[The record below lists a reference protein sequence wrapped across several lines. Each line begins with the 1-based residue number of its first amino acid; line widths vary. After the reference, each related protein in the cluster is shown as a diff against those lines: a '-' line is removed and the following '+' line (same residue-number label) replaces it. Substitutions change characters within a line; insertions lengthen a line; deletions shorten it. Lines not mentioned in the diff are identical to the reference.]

1 MKRKVKRFSNGGM
14 DDYESSDDAKNL
26 MAAAE
31 REAAGTST
39 PIKSVAAPAMKMA
52 SFGEAF
58 KEARN
63 RGDKTFEYMGKKY
76 TTETAGDKKPAA
88 ATPKTSTPA
97 ATPKSTPSTE
107 PKAGSYGSAASSQK
121 TLGDVL
127 RKSSDDREEYM
138 KNVREG
144 KTKTLGTRFREGL
157 GSFGRALSSGR
168 PQGKSE
174 RARMQDVDANMK
186 KGGAVKVSSASKRA
200 DGCAVRGKTRG
211 KMV

>member
-14 DDYESSDDAKNL
+14 DDYSSSDDAKNL

-31 REAAGTST
+31 REAAESNA
-39 PIKSVAAPAMKMA
+39 PAAAPVVSAPAMKMA

-76 TTETAGDKKPAA
+76 TTEMAKPKAA
-88 ATPKTSTPA
+88 PKAEAPK
-97 ATPKSTPSTE
+97 PKSFAQRQEDASSKMRSARADQISSLKKLFTPSADN
-107 PKAGSYGSAASSQK
+107 P
-121 TLGDVL
+121 
-127 RKSSDDREEYM
+127 RIR
-138 KNVREG
+138 R
-144 KTKTLGTRFREGL
+144 
-157 GSFGRALSSGR
+157 
-168 PQGKSE
+168 E
-174 RARMQDVDANMK
+174 RASMQDIDSKMK